1 MRINMARVRFFSS
14 RLIAIA
20 MVFAIADCSTL
31 GGHFIKQP
39 SVALPPVS
47 DTPSS
52 LYVTEELSEHGQQS
66 GFRLLSNNTNALLSR
81 IAMVDQARHSIDLQY
96 YIFKNDATGRLL
108 ATYLLMAADR
118 GVRIRMLI
126 DDIHLNDEVRMFNA
140 LGAHPNIQI
149 RIFNPF
155 TTPNPSFLS
164 KVGQLLLEWHDSTA
178 ACTTNH
184 LLSTTR
190 SQLLAEET

>member
-1 MRINMARVRFFSS
+1 MRIDMARVQFFSS

-20 MVFAIADCSTL
+20 MVFAIADSSTL

-108 ATYLLMAADR
+108 ATHLLMAADR

-126 DDIHLNDEVRMFNA
+126 DDIHLND
-140 LGAHPNIQI
+140 
-149 RIFNPF
+149 
-155 TTPNPSFLS
+155 
-164 KVGQLLLEWHDSTA
+164 
-178 ACTTNH
+178 
-184 LLSTTR
+184 
-190 SQLLAEET
+190 